1 VLPFILYNANTVP
14 EIRFTQH
21 AQTKLEELRELGV
34 EITQDQVKV
43 DYAEEAG
50 DFILHDSE
58 EGELVLIEVFHATRF
73 LLSLLSSMIKQEE
86 VVLT

>member
-1 VLPFILYNANTVP
+1 MRRIKYSPDVDALL
-14 EIRFTQH
+14 IR
-21 AQTKLEELRELGV
+21 
-34 EITQDQVKV
+34 ISDQKV

-50 DFILHDSE
+50 DFILHYSE